1 MIELVTEWFYKLKS
15 FPYLDLVIGITN
27 WDEISWDED
36 DTFEKAIQMGIYV
49 HDKCIELLNKQNA
62 WAKYQEYDEKYGA
75 DPERFETDYYQKNGI
90 VQVDEAYLRKCIE
103 SYGLDPDEELSKVRP
118 YIWKGEIM
126 EENKMIYKN
135 EDGNYHI
142 RILMLQEQCKQLK
155 LAYPLEVDV
164 CVCEAERSKEWKKR
178 ILSLK

>member
-62 WAKYQEYDEKYGA
+62 W
-75 DPERFETDYYQKNGI
+75 RSTRNTMRNT
-90 VQVDEAYLRKCIE
+90 VQ
-103 SYGLDPDEELSKVRP
+103 
-118 YIWKGEIM
+118 
-126 EENKMIYKN
+126 
-135 EDGNYHI
+135 I
-142 RILMLQEQCKQLK
+142 RNDL
-155 LAYPLEVDV
+155 
-164 CVCEAERSKEWKKR
+164 KR
-178 ILSLK
+178 ITIRKTGSFR

>member
-1 MIELVTEWFYKLKS
+1 MKNHYPKGYGWIHADGTVGANAITQKWPTMIELVTEWFYKLKS

-62 WAKYQEYDEKYGA
+62 WAKYQEYDKKYGA

-118 YIWKGEIM
+118 YIWKGE
-126 EENKMIYKN
+126 ES
-135 EDGNYHI
+135 
-142 RILMLQEQCKQLK
+142 
-155 LAYPLEVDV
+155 
-164 CVCEAERSKEWKKR
+164 SK
-178 ILSLK
+178 